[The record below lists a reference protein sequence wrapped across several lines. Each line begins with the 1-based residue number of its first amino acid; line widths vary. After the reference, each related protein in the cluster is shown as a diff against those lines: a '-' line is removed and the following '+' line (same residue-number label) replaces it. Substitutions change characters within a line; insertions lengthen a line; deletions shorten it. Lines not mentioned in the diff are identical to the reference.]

1 MRCKLRYVDVCN
13 PAVVTV
19 IILCGLYGEDKDINS
34 RQQIINLRSKDVLA
48 HSGYTIFPP
57 GKLSEFAGRLQAV
70 IVIVVILGIVRSP

>member
-34 RQQIINLRSKDVLA
+34 RQQIINLRSRGNHFNLKKGGS
-48 HSGYTIFPP
+48 H
-57 GKLSEFAGRLQAV
+57 EQQ
-70 IVIVVILGIVRSP
+70 